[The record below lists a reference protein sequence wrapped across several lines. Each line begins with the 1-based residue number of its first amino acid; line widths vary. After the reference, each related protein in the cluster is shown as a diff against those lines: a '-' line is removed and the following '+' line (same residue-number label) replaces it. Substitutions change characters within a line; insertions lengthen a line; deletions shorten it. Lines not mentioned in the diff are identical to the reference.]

1 MQRDTRQTMSPSFKP
16 TYTHIP
22 LGPVA
27 GPLRLLPVNTEVVA
41 VHTADGA
48 HVGSLK
54 KVGGVWKFKAM
65 GYDVAG
71 GMEPGHG
78 PLTEQHNMPF
88 ATPDAAEV
96 SARLLGA
103 LAGNP

>member
-1 MQRDTRQTMSPSFKP
+1 MTPPFPP
-16 TYTHIP
+16 TYRHELP
-22 LGPVA
+22 GPVA
-27 GPLRLLPVNTEVVA
+27 GPLQLLPVNESVVA

-48 HVGSLK
+48 HLGSLK
-54 KVGGVWKFKAM
+54 KIGAVWKFKAM
-65 GYDVAG
+65 GYGADG

-78 PLTEQHNMPF
+78 PLTDQHNMQF

-103 LAGNP
+103 LGSTL